1 MNLMIKSMVLL
12 TAISVPAV
20 AAVKHYGG
28 WPEAVGR
35 VHHVSTDSMSVRA
48 KDETRLEPL
57 ADDDLSAEFGAAAQ
71 TSHAPVGAAD
81 SVRIAQAFGPPFMF
95 GAPPMPNGPPAPV
108 GPHMGP
114 HMGPPMGPPIGM
126 GSPPRPTRA
135 ACEDRIDVE
144 TAMAAYVKAK
154 LRLQPSQREAWQKL
168 EAAAQGSID
177 KIRAACAGFPAD
189 SNVAVSLPEMLD
201 AVEADMSARAEL
213 LRAVR
218 EPLRALYASL
228 TPEQRLAAQT
238 FLPPPPWR

>member
-20 AAVKHYGG
+20 AAVTYHGA
-28 WPEAVGR
+28 WPQTVGLVR
-35 VHHVSTDSMSVRA
+35 QAAAGSTSVRA
-48 KDETRLEPL
+48 KDETRLEPF
-57 ADDDLSAEFGAAAQ
+57 ADDDLFAEFGAAAQ

-95 GAPPMPNGPPAPV
+95 GAPPVPNGTSAPV

-114 HMGPPMGPPIGM
+114 HMGPQMGPPMGM
-126 GSPPRPTRA
+126 GPPPPPTRA

-168 EAAAQGSID
+168 EAAAQSSID

-189 SNVAVSLPEMLD
+189 ANVAVSLPEMLD
-201 AVEADMSARAEL
+201 AVEADLSARAEF
-213 LRAVR
+213 LRATR
-218 EPLRALYASL
+218 EPLRALYAAL
-228 TPEQRLAAQT
+228 TPEQRLAAQP